1 MINLQHVPREFLPR
15 LGTQAYQV
23 LNLLSDGLVHPYSD
37 LLDLLAYDPRSPLQE
52 LRGEKGGFWMIS
64 RLSGDPS
71 SKRGAY
77 QLDSRHLS
85 GCKLD
90 DSQARQER
98 KRQFLEDSKTQAE
111 REAARLPNAIGRLS
125 EIRPN
130 PDQGDLDFD
139 QAG

>member
-1 MINLQHVPREFLPR
+1 MINLQHVPRQFMPKPD
-15 LGTQAYQV
+15 TQAYQV
-23 LNLLSDGLVHPYSD
+23 LNLLSDGLIHPYSEFLE
-37 LLDLLAYDPRSPLQE
+37 LLEYDPRSPLQS
-52 LRGEKGGFWMIS
+52 LRGEELGFWMVS

-85 GCKLD
+85 GNKLD

-98 KRQFLEDSKTQAE
+98 KRHYLEDSKTQAE

-125 EIRPN
+125 EIRSN